1 MSRVIS
7 AEIANLKA
15 KEEGLSVEDAVMASD
30 AFLDLRDGRKSSIK
44 IASNHST
51 R

>member
-15 KEEGLSVEDAVMASD
+15 KEEGLEVKGACMASD
-30 AFLDLRDGRKSSIK
+30 AFFPSET
-44 IASNHST
+44 A
-51 R
+51 

>member
-15 KEEGLSVEDAVMASD
+15 KEEGLDVSSASMASD
-30 AFLDLRDGRKSSIK
+30 AFSF
-44 IASNHST
+44 
-51 R
+51 